1 VSVTGGQVSVRCTG
15 ASILLRIAQP
25 DNGWRVEVDNAGP
38 NQVHVIFR
46 RGDEEEGGG
55 THVTAVCA
63 TGIPAFTV
71 ANIG

>member
-38 NQVHVIFR
+38 DQVHVTFR
-46 RGDEEEGGG
+46 SGDEEEGGG
-55 THVTAVCA
+55 TQVTAVCA
-63 TGIPAFTV
+63 MGTPAFTV
-71 ANIG
+71 ASTG